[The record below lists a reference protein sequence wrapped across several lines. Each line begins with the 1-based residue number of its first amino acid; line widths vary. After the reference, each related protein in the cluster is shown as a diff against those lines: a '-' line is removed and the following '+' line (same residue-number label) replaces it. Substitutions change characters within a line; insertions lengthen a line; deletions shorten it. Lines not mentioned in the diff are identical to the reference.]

1 MRWDSSREPGDLLVV
16 VAHRP
21 AGVRWA
27 SGSYPSGDG
36 EWGCVLSDAI
46 LWIVAGQGSLI
57 VKYCA
62 SIAAYAAA
70 FVFPPINAIA
80 ESAVS
85 VTDSSLEEVVVVANR
100 TPEPL
105 SKVGSSV
112 TVLDSAA
119 IQGSQEV
126 VISDLLTQTPG
137 LSVARNGGVGATT
150 NVYIRGADSDQ
161 TVVLID
167 GVQIN
172 DPSNFASTFDFANL
186 LTGDIARIEI
196 LRGAQSTLYGS
207 QAIGGVINIITA
219 EPTSPLGGGV
229 SAEGG
234 SHDTGYVAGN
244 MGGKN
249 DAMLWRLAANYYRT
263 SGIPDFDQALGGKR
277 LCASQIGGG
286 SGRLEYNLT
295 PEVEFDVRGYYT
307 QARTDFDGNDTP
319 NFTFG
324 DDGEYG
330 KTRQFLG
337 YTGLTIHSPSRILTN
352 RIAVQYTDTETHNYD
367 PNAPT
372 DGFGVSPSTET
383 FYGIGRNI
391 REEYQGTWQFSSLG
405 HLVFGAQHE
414 RSTISTDSPAY
425 DVTPMPV
432 DKQVSI
438 NSGYAQL
445 QTELLA
451 GLTFT
456 AGERYDHHDVYGGH
470 TTGQLAAAWALNDQK
485 TIIRASFGEGFKA
498 PSLYE
503 LYSNYG
509 NLALHPEQAR
519 SWDAGVER
527 RSSDAR
533 LVISA
538 TYFQRKSDD
547 LILFLSC
554 PAPIALCAT
563 EPQGVFANVARASAR
578 GVELQGSFN
587 LSEHLSLL
595 ANYTLTET
603 EDRSP
608 GSPTYGQELPNRPKN
623 MANASATYRWPLG
636 ITAAIAT
643 QYVGPSF
650 DNAITPVWL
659 GGYVLLNLRASY
671 SISERLEVYGRIE
684 NAADKHYETRFEYGT
699 LGRVGY
705 FGVRANF

>member
-1 MRWDSSREPGDLLVV
+1 M
-16 VAHRP
+16 H
-21 AGVRWA
+21 
-27 SGSYPSGDG
+27 
-36 EWGCVLSDAI
+36 
-46 LWIVAGQGSLI
+46 
-57 VKYCA
+57 
-62 SIAAYAAA
+62 
-70 FVFPPINAIA
+70 
-80 ESAVS
+80 
-85 VTDSSLEEVVVVANR
+85 
-100 TPEPL
+100 
-105 SKVGSSV
+105 
-112 TVLDSAA
+112 
-119 IQGSQEV
+119 
-126 VISDLLTQTPG
+126 
-137 LSVARNGGVGATT
+137 
-150 NVYIRGADSDQ
+150 
-161 TVVLID
+161 
-167 GVQIN
+167 
-172 DPSNFASTFDFANL
+172 
-186 LTGDIARIEI
+186 
-196 LRGAQSTLYGS
+196 
-207 QAIGGVINIITA
+207 
-219 EPTSPLGGGV
+219 SP
-229 SAEGG
+229 
-234 SHDTGYVAGN
+234 
-244 MGGKN
+244 
-249 DAMLWRLAANYYRT
+249 
-263 SGIPDFDQALGGKR
+263 
-277 LCASQIGGG
+277 
-286 SGRLEYNLT
+286 
-295 PEVEFDVRGYYT
+295 
-307 QARTDFDGNDTP
+307 ART
-319 NFTFG
+319 
-324 DDGEYG
+324 
-330 KTRQFLG
+330 
-337 YTGLTIHSPSRILTN
+337 LTN
-352 RIAVQYTDTETHNYD
+352 RIAIQYSDTETHNYD

-372 DGFGVSPSTET
+372 DGYGVSPSTET

-405 HLVFGAQHE
+405 HVVFGAQHE

-451 GLTFT
+451 GLTLT

-503 LYSNYG
+503 LYGNYG

-527 RSSDAR
+527 RSSDER
-533 LVISA
+533 IVISA
-538 TYFQRKSDD
+538 TYFQPKSDD

-587 LSEHLSLL
+587 PNERLSLL

-623 MANASATYRWPLG
+623 MVNASATYRWPLG
-636 ITAAIAT
+636 ITAAIAA

-659 GGYVLLNLRASY
+659 GGYVLLSLRASY

-705 FGVRANF
+705 LGVRANFQQILSSSAGVPHWPSHPVRVPIASPRMGISPSWH